1 MKSSRTWAPPR
12 PPHLYGL
19 DAYEPGLPI
28 EQVQRE
34 LGVERVVK
42 LASNEN
48 PLGPSPRALEAIAAA
63 RASLHRYPDGPATS
77 LRGALA
83 CRLGFEPAEVVVGN
97 GSTDLID
104 LLARS
109 FLGPEDNAVVS
120 EGAFAR
126 FRQVV
131 NARNGRAR
139 IVPMRASGHDLPA
152 MAEAVDER
160 TRLVYVA
167 NPNNPTGTWNR
178 RSEVEALIER
188 IPPEALLVLD
198 QAYFEYASAE
208 EPDYPDGLEYVRR
221 GAPVVVLRTFSKAY
235 GLAGL
240 RVGYGVAAREV
251 VEAIDTVREPFNSN
265 SLGQVAA
272 LAALEDSEHVRRGVE
287 LNREQ
292 KALVEGELRRR
303 GLGVLPS
310 LGNFLCLDTGRD
322 AAEVFRR
329 LLRQG
334 MIVRPLRPYG
344 LATSLRVSIGTAE
357 ENGLFLRALDAVLG
371 EIPIG

>member
-1 MKSSRTWAPPR
+1 MKNGRTWAPPR
-12 PPHLYGL
+12 PPHLFGL
-19 DAYEPGLPI
+19 DAYEPGMPI

-34 LGVERVVK
+34 LGVSHVIK

-48 PLGPSPRALEAIAAA
+48 PLGPSPLALEAIAAVG
-63 RASLHRYPDGPATS
+63 ASLHRYPDGPATS
-77 LRGALA
+77 LREALA
-83 CRLGFEPAEVVVGN
+83 GRLGFQPSEVIIGN

-131 NARNGRAR
+131 HARNGRAR
-139 IVPMRASGHDLPA
+139 IVPMRASGHDLEA
-152 MAEAVDER
+152 MAAAVDER

-178 RSEVEALIER
+178 RSEVEALIES
-188 IPPEALLVLD
+188 IPAETLLVLD
-198 QAYFEYASAE
+198 QAYHEYACAE
-208 EPDYPDGLEYVRR
+208 EPDYPDGLDYVRS

-251 VEAIDTVREPFNSN
+251 IEAVDTVREPFNSN

-272 LAALEDSEHVRRGVE
+272 LAALEDVEHVRRGVE

-292 KALVEGELRRR
+292 KTRLEAELRRR

-310 LGNFLCLDTGRD
+310 LANFLCLDTRRD
-322 AAEVFRR
+322 AGEVFRR
-329 LLRQG
+329 LLRKG
-334 MIVRPLRPYG
+334 VIVRPLRSYG
-344 LATSLRVSIGTAE
+344 LTTSLRVSIGTPE
-357 ENGLFLRALDAVLG
+357 ENGLFLRALDSVLA
-371 EIPIG
+371 ETPIG